1 MSKRILTNDE
11 IWERKRTERQAQRK
25 ISSIGI
31 TVAWSRNGNPL
42 LEAIATFA
50 DNALPTTE
58 TFKTRCSGSGYDK
71 LSTVMSDV
79 FEHFLG
85 YKLEESERFTAP
97 EAVPYGISKYADDR
111 RHYAGG
117 VGINCYTRIA
127 TFIGG
132 ELTRIGG
139 TSSVDV
145 YTYREGKE

>member
-1 MSKRILTNDE
+1 MSKRELTNDE
-11 IWERKRTERQAQRK
+11 IWERKRTARLAQRK

-50 DNALPTTE
+50 DDALPTTE
-58 TFKTRCSGSGYDK
+58 TFKTRCSGGGYDK

-97 EAVPYGISKYADDR
+97 EAVPYGISTFSIDRHYYAD
-111 RHYAGG
+111 G

-145 YTYREGKE
+145 YTYREGK